1 MLKLSKIW
9 FVSAIVITALT
20 WLCLRSIEG
29 KPAKAETSKLHSFN
43 QSTIIA
49 TASATPK
56 LVSAFL
62 GGKPVHVLYVTQ
74 PEDTILVRCY
84 PNYEPTLE
92 LRAMGSNSN
101 SNTQKEGVMICR
113 PST

>member
-1 MLKLSKIW
+1 MLKLSAIW
-9 FVSAIVITALT
+9 FVLVVMITALLL
-20 WLCLRSIEG
+20 LCVQFFEG
-29 KPAKAETSKLHSFN
+29 KPVLSETSELQSHN

-49 TASATPK
+49 TASAPPK

-62 GGKPVHVLYVTQ
+62 GGKPVYVLYLTQ

-84 PNYEPTLE
+84 PTYEPTLE
-92 LRAMGSNSN
+92 SRAMGSNSN
-101 SNTQKEGVMICR
+101 PNTQKEGVMTCR

>member
-1 MLKLSKIW
+1 MLKLSALW
-9 FVSAIVITALT
+9 FFLIVMITASLL
-20 WLCLRSIEG
+20 LCLQFFKG
-29 KPAKAETSKLHSFN
+29 KPVIAETSELHSIN

-49 TASATPK
+49 TASAPPK

-101 SNTQKEGVMICR
+101 SNAQKEGVMICR
-113 PST
+113 PSR

>member
-1 MLKLSKIW
+1 MFKLSTIW
-9 FVSAIVITALT
+9 FFLVVMITASLL
-20 WLCLRSIEG
+20 LCLQFFEG
-29 KPAKAETSKLHSFN
+29 KLTIAETSELHSFN

-49 TASATPK
+49 TASAPPK

-62 GGKPVHVLYVTQ
+62 GGKPVYVLYVTQ

-113 PST
+113 PSS